1 MILPDATA
9 FFEFFVC
16 LRGSDSDCINGPCM
30 LFAPARIRF
39 RLHQRALHA
48 FCACEDQIPIATPD
62 LVCFHVSDDQ
72 IPIES
77 PDLVCFYVSENQIPI
92 ATPDYASFSRPQ

>member
-1 MILPDATA
+1 MRQPFLNS
-9 FFEFFVC
+9 
-16 LRGSDSDCINGPCM
+16 LS
-30 LFAPARIRF
+30 
-39 RLHQRALHA
+39 
-48 FCACEDQIPIATPD
+48 ACEDQIPIATPD

-92 ATPDYASFSRPQ
+92 ATPDYASFSRPQWSDLDHIVELRVHLDLHGQLGKP